1 MTPPERREFLKTSGL
16 VLAAAAMGLTHK
28 PAFTMSKQDVQSE
41 PSDTPLP
48 IGSEE
53 FEKRQARARNFM
65 LKNNLDM
72 ILLTG
77 GTSMKYFTNLS
88 WRRSERTFAWLLPV
102 DGEPIW
108 VCPAFERDRAEERT
122 EHNSDIRTWQEDES
136 PFKLITDFFKKN
148 KSGNGTF
155 GIEETVRYF
164 VTEGISKAAK
174 SVKIV
179 SANPVINGCR
189 GIKTAKEIALL
200 RYINKVTLEVIRFS
214 FKEMKEGMTQGELSG
229 VISAEYAKRG
239 LRGWAL
245 VLFGPN
251 AAFPHGTKNPELLS
265 PGQLVLMDTGTS
277 FHGYQSDMTRTTIF
291 GEPTKRQLEVWSI
304 VKEAQSMALE
314 KAKPGIK
321 AGDVDKV
328 ARSVIEKAGFG
339 KGYSAFTHRLGHGIG
354 MDGHEFPYL
363 VKGNKLK
370 LQAGMT
376 FSNEPGIYIRGE
388 LGVRLEDIMVI
399 TKNGAELLTE
409 AALSLLDV

>member
-1 MTPPERREFLKTSGL
+1 MTPPERRDFLKTSGL
-16 VLAAAAMGLTHK
+16 ALAAAAMGLTHK
-28 PAFTMSKQDVQSE
+28 PAFTMSKQNFQSTTAAS
-41 PSDTPLP
+41 PSP
-48 IGSEE
+48 IGIEE
-53 FEKRQARARNFM
+53 FEKRKARARTLM

-77 GTSMKYFTNLS
+77 GTSMKYFTDVS

-108 VCPAFERDRAEERT
+108 VCPAFEKDRAEERT
-122 EHNSDIRTWQEDES
+122 EPNSDIRTWQEDES
-136 PFKLITDFFKKN
+136 PFKLIGEFIKKN
-148 KSGNGTF
+148 KSDKGSL
-155 GIEETVRYF
+155 GIEDTVRYF
-164 VTEGISKAAK
+164 VMEGISKAAK
-174 SVKIV
+174 SVKII

-189 GIKTAKEIALL
+189 SIKTAKEIELL
-200 RYINKVTLEVIRFS
+200 RYINKVTLEVMRLS
-214 FKEMKEGMTQGELSG
+214 FKEMREGMTQGELSG
-229 VISAEYAKRG
+229 VLSAEYAKRG

-251 AAFPHGTKNPELLS
+251 AAFPHGTKNTELLS
-265 PGQLVLMDTGTS
+265 PGQLVLVDTGTS

-291 GEPTKRQLEVWSI
+291 GEPTKRQLEVWST
-304 VKEAQSMALE
+304 VKKAQSMALE

-328 ARSVIEKAGFG
+328 ARSVIVKAGFG

-354 MDGHEFPYL
+354 MDGHEYPYL

-399 TKNGAELLTE
+399 TRNGAELLTE
-409 AALSLLDV
+409 SAVSLLDV

>member
-1 MTPPERREFLKTSGL
+1 MTPPERRDFLKTSGL
-16 VLAAAAMGLTHK
+16 ALAATAMGLAHK
-28 PAFTMSKQDVQSE
+28 PAFTMSKQYFQS
-41 PSDTPLP
+41 TTATAPLP

-53 FEKRQARARNFM
+53 FEKRQTRARNLM
-65 LKNNLDM
+65 SKNNLDI
-72 ILLTG
+72 ILLTS
-77 GTSMKYFTNLS
+77 GTSMKYFTGVS
-88 WRRSERTFAWLLPV
+88 WSRSERTFAWLLPV

-108 VCPAFERDRAEERT
+108 VCPAFEKDRAEERT
-122 EHNSDIRTWQEDES
+122 EPNSDIRTWQEDES
-136 PFKLITDFFKKN
+136 PFKLIADFIKNN
-148 KSGNGTF
+148 KSGKRNL

-174 SVKIV
+174 SIKVV

-189 GIKTAKEIALL
+189 GIKTAKEIGLL
-200 RYINKVTLEVIRFS
+200 RYINKVTLEVIRSS
-214 FKEMKEGMTQGELSG
+214 FKEMREGMTQGELSG
-229 VISAEYAKRG
+229 VLSAEYAKRG

-251 AAFPHGTKNPELLS
+251 AAFPHGTKNIEVLS
-265 PGQLVLMDTGTS
+265 PGQLVLVDTGTS

-291 GEPTKRQLEVWSI
+291 GEPTKRQLEVWST
-304 VKEAQSMALE
+304 VKEAQSMALK
-314 KAKPGIK
+314 KAKPGVK

-339 KGYSAFTHRLGHGIG
+339 KGYSVFTHRLGHGIG

-376 FSNEPGIYIRGE
+376 FSNEPGIYILGE

-409 AALSLLDV
+409 SAVSLLNV

>member
-16 VLAAAAMGLTHK
+16 ALAAAAMGLTHK
-28 PAFTMSKQDVQSE
+28 PAFTMSKGYFQSTIAAA
-41 PSDTPLP
+41 PPP

-53 FEKRQARARNFM
+53 FLKRQARARKLM
-65 LKNNLDM
+65 AKNKLAV

-77 GTSMKYFTNLS
+77 GTSMKYFTDLS

-108 VCPAFERDRAEERT
+108 ICPAFERDRAEERT
-122 EHNSDIRTWQEDES
+122 EPNSEIRTWQEDES
-136 PFKLITDFFKKN
+136 PFKLIADFLKEN
-148 KSGNGTF
+148 KSDKGNL

-164 VTEGISKAAK
+164 VTEGVSKAAK

-189 GIKTAKEIALL
+189 GIKTTKEIELL
-200 RYINKVTLEVIRFS
+200 RYINKVTLEVIRLS
-214 FKEMKEGMTQGELSG
+214 FKEMNEGMTQGELSG

-265 PGQLVLMDTGTS
+265 QGQLVLVDTGTS

-291 GEPTKRQLEVWSI
+291 GEPTKRQLEVWST

-314 KAKPGIK
+314 KAKPGVK

-328 ARSVIEKAGFG
+328 ARSVIVKAGFG
-339 KGYSAFTHRLGHGIG
+339 KGYSVFTHRLGHGIG

>member
-16 VLAAAAMGLTHK
+16 AFAAAAMGLTHK
-28 PAFTMSKQDVQSE
+28 PAFTMSKQSIQSK
-41 PSDTPLP
+41 PPDTPLP

-53 FEKRQARARNFM
+53 FVKRQALARDFM
-65 LKNNLDM
+65 LKNKLDM

-77 GTSMKYFTNLS
+77 GTSMKYYTGVS
-88 WRRSERTFAWLLPV
+88 WGRSERTFAWLLPV
-102 DGEPIW
+102 DSEPIW

-122 EHNSDIRTWQEDES
+122 EPNSVIRTWQEDES
-136 PFKLITDFFKKN
+136 PFRLITNILKQKKSS
-148 KSGNGTF
+148 KGRL

-164 VTEGISKAAK
+164 VTDGISKAAK
-174 SVKIV
+174 GVKIV

-189 GIKTAKEIALL
+189 GIKTTKEIGLL
-200 RYINKVTLEVIRFS
+200 RYINKVTLEVIRS
-214 FKEMKEGMTQGELSG
+214 SVKQMKEGMTQGELSG
-229 VISAEYAKRG
+229 VISSEYVKRG

-251 AAFPHGTKNPELLS
+251 AAFPHGTKNHVLLS
-265 PGQLVLMDTGTS
+265 PGQLVLVDTGTS
-277 FHGYQSDMTRTTIF
+277 FHGYQSDISRTTIF
-291 GEPTKRQLEVWSI
+291 GEPTKRQTEIWSA

-328 ARSVIEKAGFG
+328 ARSVIAKAGFG
-339 KGYSAFTHRLGHGIG
+339 KGYSVFTHRLGHGIG

-370 LQAGMT
+370 LQTGMT

-399 TKNGAELLTE
+399 TKSGSELLTE
-409 AALSLLDV
+409 PAVSLLDV